1 MSTGDELVDLSLFAE
16 SPTIDHTFS
25 VPNFTSQPRYED
37 LPQLP
42 RNRSYT
48 LPPEHVN
55 KPLPPLPHRRLLP
68 RPRGPVCRGYD
79 VDSRCILKRIQRMAS
94 NDQSTGQTDTL
105 MQRRRPLSPPALTL
119 SVPQSSQFNRNS
131 ASAMIW
137 MPDEQMWLIAGERP
151 QEDTNQNT
159 YQAAYPPPPP
169 YSPRDYTRSEPSPTI
184 QPPFD
189 ITPPLTPVQS
199 QLQSLIRPP
208 GRDEERF
215 SPMFQQAMNSVPML
229 DPEELFLPSL
239 SLTTNFSQERDQ
251 SSQSLRPQRALE
263 RSASAMSPVS
273 PNRPRAPTRSA
284 SASSRLSYARS
295 DITDTGSFYSAVSV
309 DLTQAENSASRW
321 AGLARRVAS
330 PGPAVG

>member
-1 MSTGDELVDLSLFAE
+1 MSNGDELVDLSLFAE

-25 VPNFTSQPRYED
+25 VPNFTGQPRFED

-55 KPLPPLPHRRLLP
+55 KPLPPLPHRRLCP

-79 VDSRCILKRIQRMAS
+79 VDSRCILKRIQRIAS
-94 NDQSTGQTDTL
+94 NDQSTSQADTL
-105 MQRRRPLSPPALTL
+105 LQRRRPLSPPALTL
-119 SVPQSSQFNRNS
+119 SVPHANPLNRNS

-137 MPDEQMWLIAGERP
+137 MPDEQMWLIAGERH
-151 QEDTNQNT
+151 QQDTNQNT
-159 YQAAYPPPPP
+159 YQTAYPSPPP
-169 YSPRDYTRSEPSPTI
+169 YSPGGYTRSEPSPTI

-189 ITPPLTPVQS
+189 MTPPLTPVQY

-229 DPEELFLPSL
+229 NPEELFPPSL
-239 SLTTNFSQERDQ
+239 SLTADLTQEYDQ
-251 SSQSLRPQRALE
+251 SSQFLRPQRALE
-263 RSASAMSPVS
+263 RSASDVS
-273 PNRPRAPTRSA
+273 PASPTRPRGPSRSA
-284 SASSRLSYARS
+284 SASSRLSHSRS
-295 DITDTGSFYSAVSV
+295 DTTDTRSFYSAVSV
-309 DLTQAENSASRW
+309 DLTQAEHSASRW
-321 AGLARRVAS
+321 AVLARRVAS
-330 PGPAVG
+330 PEPAME